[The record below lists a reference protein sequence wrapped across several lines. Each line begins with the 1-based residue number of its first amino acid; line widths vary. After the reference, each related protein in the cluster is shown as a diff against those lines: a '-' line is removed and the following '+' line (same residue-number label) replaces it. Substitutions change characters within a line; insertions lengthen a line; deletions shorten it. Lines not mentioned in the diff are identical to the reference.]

1 MKRIGSVQT
10 KDQIADVIREFII
23 SGRLIPEQ
31 EIVQEELADQLQLSR
46 TPVREALQQLEKE
59 GYLERLANRHMRIR
73 ATSPDEITRA
83 FKIIAGIEYELLDI
97 IMVKDIDILSLE
109 KILRKLL
116 DTCDTNQL
124 NKARAYEL
132 EIHRTISEITSYG
145 YLATLHQKL
154 LAGYPRYAIMN
165 SDSIPE
171 GRVNGLRVAMDLLK
185 RKSKAE
191 LKAAVEEYYFNLAA
205 CFFGSISPSG
215 L

>member
-23 SGRLIPEQ
+23 SGKLTPEQ

-73 ATSPDEITRA
+73 ATSPDEIARA
-83 FKIIAGIEYELLDI
+83 FKIISDIEFELLDI
-97 IMVKDIDILSLE
+97 IMVKDIDVISLE
-109 KILRKLL
+109 KIFGKFI
-116 DTCDTNQL
+116 DYCDTHQV
-124 NKARAYEL
+124 NKARAYEF
-132 EIHRTISEITSYG
+132 EIHRTISEITGYG

-165 SDSIPE
+165 YDSISE
-171 GRVNGLRVAMDLLK
+171 RRVNSLRVAMDLLK
-185 RKSKAE
+185 RKSKTE
-191 LKAAVEEYYFNLAA
+191 LKAAVEEYYLNLAA
-205 CFFGSISPSG
+205 CFFGSVSPSG